1 MQQVLMECQRLW
13 RKLPCRS
20 LIAAVLAACI
30 GVAAGRNL
38 LGRIS
43 VVSGISMSPTFEPG
57 TWVRA
62 TPISADLTRGD
73 VVVLDDGR
81 SEYALKRVVG
91 LPGETVHLWR
101 GHVFIN
107 KRVLLEPYIPRKIY
121 TFPREKQAVFVL
133 GPDQYFVLGDN
144 RPASSDSRMYGPV
157 ERGHIKGRIS
167 LPGAAPQPR
176 FGAMVVKPYG
186 QT

>member
-1 MQQVLMECQRLW
+1 MQQVVPVFQAFW
-13 RKLPCRS
+13 RKFPWRS
-20 LIAAVLAACI
+20 LLTAVFAAFL
-30 GVAAGRNL
+30 GVAAGRNF

-43 VVSGISMSPTFEPG
+43 VVSGSSMLPTFVPG

-62 TPISADLTRGD
+62 KPISADLARGD

-81 SEYALKRVVG
+81 SEYAIKRVIG
-91 LPGETVHLWR
+91 LPGETVHVWR

-107 KRVLLEPYIPRKIY
+107 QRVLLEPYIPKKIY

-144 RPASSDSRMYGPV
+144 RPASSDSRTYGPV
-157 ERGHIKGRIS
+157 ERDKIKG
-167 LPGAAPQPR
+167 Q
-176 FGAMVVKPYG
+176 
-186 QT
+186 

>member
-1 MQQVLMECQRLW
+1 M
-13 RKLPCRS
+13 
-20 LIAAVLAACI
+20 A
-30 GVAAGRNL
+30 
-38 LGRIS
+38 
-43 VVSGISMSPTFEPG
+43 PTFEPG
-57 TWVRA
+57 TWIHA
-62 TPISADLTRGD
+62 THISGDLARGD

-91 LPGETVHLWR
+91 LPGETVHVWR

-107 KRVLLEPYIPRKIY
+107 KRILVEPYIPRKIY

-144 RPASSDSRMYGPV
+144 RPASSDSRTYGPI
-157 ERGHIKGRIS
+157 ERGRIKGRID
-167 LPGAAPQPR
+167 LPGDAPHPR

-186 QT
+186 ES